1 MAPFNQDQPVASCV
15 DFILMI
21 IFPIGYIAC
30 FIYVFSWSD
39 DLPLIQNCPTICAS
53 GHFLFIEL
61 GMFMFFWS
69 FVLNLMKRRFYID
82 FDRAIDDIKHELVKC
97 NPKLALKQVK
107 NRKVKIATAIAVGI
121 VFSTGMVFDGYNM
134 FQ

>member
-1 MAPFNQDQPVASCV
+1 
-15 DFILMI
+15 
-21 IFPIGYIAC
+21 
-30 FIYVFSWSD
+30 
-39 DLPLIQNCPTICAS
+39 
-53 GHFLFIEL
+53 
-61 GMFMFFWS
+61 
-69 FVLNLMKRRFYID
+69 MKRRFYID

-134 FQ
+134 FQWVDGIIKGCGVEIYIYFL